1 MKVTKIRSIIFVICA
16 MLLITGCG
24 SSKQQ
29 ATTKPDQ
36 PDFPKKE
43 ITMIVPWN
51 AGGGNDVAA
60 RKLQVIL
67 KEQGIS
73 SVVKNVPGGNGVVG
87 ISEVMTSKPDGYT
100 VGLQTST
107 TLSSMALGKSKI
119 KPEQLSNIALMV
131 DEPHVMIV
139 KGDAR
144 WNSLKELVEYMK
156 ANPNKVTVATPGTNN
171 VNHAVAAML
180 GVTANVQYLHVPF
193 DGGALV
199 IPQILGGHVDVAV
212 LKPSEVVAQV
222 KDKKFKAL
230 AVNDDKRLAVL
241 PDVPTFK
248 ESGYDLFKAGP
259 VKQMTFLVGPA
270 GLDPKVRDRLIEIF
284 NKAIQADAYQKLAKD
299 SGFITP
305 QKTPA
310 ELDKDV
316 NAFMTSEAFT
326 KIFK

>member
-1 MKVTKIRSIIFVICA
+1 M
-16 MLLITGCG
+16 
-24 SSKQQ
+24 
-29 ATTKPDQ
+29 
-36 PDFPKKE
+36 
-43 ITMIVPWN
+43 
-51 AGGGNDVAA
+51 
-60 RKLQVIL
+60 
-67 KEQGIS
+67 
-73 SVVKNVPGGNGVVG
+73 
-87 ISEVMTSKPDGYT
+87 
-100 VGLQTST
+100 
-107 TLSSMALGKSKI
+107 
-119 KPEQLSNIALMV
+119 
-131 DEPHVMIV
+131 
-139 KGDAR
+139 
-144 WNSLKELVEYMK
+144 
-156 ANPNKVTVATPGTNN
+156 
-171 VNHAVAAML
+171 
-180 GVTANVQYLHVPF
+180 
-193 DGGALV
+193 
-199 IPQILGGHVDVAV
+199 
-212 LKPSEVVAQV
+212 AQV

-305 QKTPA
+305 KKTPA

>member
-119 KPEQLSNIALMV
+119 KPEQL
-131 DEPHVMIV
+131 
-139 KGDAR
+139 R
-144 WNSLKELVEYMK
+144 
-156 ANPNKVTVATPGTNN
+156 
-171 VNHAVAAML
+171 
-180 GVTANVQYLHVPF
+180 
-193 DGGALV
+193 
-199 IPQILGGHVDVAV
+199 IL
-212 LKPSEVVAQV
+212 P
-222 KDKKFKAL
+222 
-230 AVNDDKRLAVL
+230 
-241 PDVPTFK
+241 
-248 ESGYDLFKAGP
+248 
-259 VKQMTFLVGPA
+259 
-270 GLDPKVRDRLIEIF
+270 
-284 NKAIQADAYQKLAKD
+284 
-299 SGFITP
+299 
-305 QKTPA
+305 
-310 ELDKDV
+310 
-316 NAFMTSEAFT
+316 
-326 KIFK
+326 